1 MKILADIDGGI
12 LTIRLNRPEV
22 LNAFD
27 PEAYHLFGLAVQRAM
42 AADVRV
48 VVLTGAGRAFSSG
61 HDLTAMPGD
70 DPASDLRWTDGAV
83 RGLATLEKPVIAA
96 INGVA
101 AGGGLSLALACDF
114 RLMSQAAKLVPAF
127 PEAGLAPDFGAS
139 WLLARSMGADAAF
152 RWIATGGQMGPEA
165 ALAAGLATE
174 IVAADLLADRTR
186 DLAALLAQ
194 RPTRA
199 LGLAKTLLHAAS
211 SASLSE
217 MLEREARAQA
227 QAASTADYREA
238 LAAFRA
244 KRKPVFTGA

>member
-1 MKILADIDGGI
+1 MKILTEINGGI
-12 LTIRLNRPEV
+12 QTIRLNRPEV

-27 PEAYHLFGLAVQRAM
+27 PEAYYLFGLAVQRAM
-42 AADVRV
+42 AADIRV

-139 WLLARSMGADAAF
+139 WLLARGMGADAAF
-152 RWIATGGQMGPEA
+152 RWIAPGGVMGPEV

-186 DLAALLAQ
+186 DLAAQLAQ

-199 LGLAKTLLHAAS
+199 LGLAKTLLQAAP
-211 SASLSE
+211 SATLSE

-227 QAASTADYREA
+227 QAASTADYLEA